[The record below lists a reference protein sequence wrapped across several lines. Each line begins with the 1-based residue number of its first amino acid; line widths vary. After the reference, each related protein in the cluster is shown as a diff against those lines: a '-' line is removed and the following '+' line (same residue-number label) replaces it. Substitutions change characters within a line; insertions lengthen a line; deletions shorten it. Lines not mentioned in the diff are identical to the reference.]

1 MKLTQRDMMSATE
14 LTRSGKLAEAT
25 ALIQKML
32 GFNRSSNADHDVDIA
47 SPIAPTIKKLA
58 RKASPADVLKV
69 ATSAKPKPKS
79 SSAHFVTKDFA
90 STHGKRSYK
99 LFTPSQYEGQPLPL
113 VVMLH
118 GCSQSPDDFAV
129 GTNMNVIAEEI
140 GFFVAYPEQPSSA
153 NAMGC
158 WNWFKSSDQKK
169 DSGEPAL
176 ITGIVREVIADHAVN
191 QQKVYVAGLSAGGA
205 MAAILGMTHPN
216 LFAAIGVHSGL
227 PCGAATS
234 MVGAFNAM
242 KRGGSRVP
250 TSTSLHPVPTIVFHG
265 DKDRTVDQVN
275 SDDVIAQFDTTG
287 AFNLSTTET
296 GKSAGGMEYSRLVYL
311 QENGSPL
318 FEQWM
323 VHGAG
328 HAWSGGSTYGT
339 YTEPRGPDASRE
351 MIRFFFEHKLSLV

>member
-1 MKLTQRDMMSATE
+1 MKLSQRDMMSATE

-32 GFNRSSNADHDVDIA
+32 GFNRSNADHDVDIA
-47 SPIAPTIKKLA
+47 SPKAPAIQKLA
-58 RKASPADVLKV
+58 GKIGPAKLLKI
-69 ATSAKPKPKS
+69 ATSAKPKPKP
-79 SSAHFVTKDFA
+79 SSARFETKDFA
-90 STHGKRSYK
+90 SAHGKRTYK
-99 LFTPSQYEGQPLPL
+99 LFRPSIYEGQPLPL

-118 GCSQSPDDFAV
+118 GCSQSPDDFAA
-129 GTNMNVIAEEI
+129 GTNMNAIAEEL

-176 ITGIVREVIADHAVN
+176 ITGIVREIIADHAVN
-191 QQKVYVAGLSAGGA
+191 QHMVYVAGLSAGGA
-205 MAAILGMTHPN
+205 MAAILGMTQPDI
-216 LFAAIGVHSGL
+216 FAGIGVHSGL

-242 KRGGSRVP
+242 KRGGGRVP

-275 SDDVIAQFDTTG
+275 SNDVIAQFDTTG
-287 AFNLSTTET
+287 DFDLSTTET
-296 GKSAGGMEYSRLVYL
+296 GRSAGGMEYSRSVYL

-328 HAWSGGSTYGT
+328 HAWSGGKANGT

-351 MIRFFFEHKLSLV
+351 MIRFFFEHKLHMV